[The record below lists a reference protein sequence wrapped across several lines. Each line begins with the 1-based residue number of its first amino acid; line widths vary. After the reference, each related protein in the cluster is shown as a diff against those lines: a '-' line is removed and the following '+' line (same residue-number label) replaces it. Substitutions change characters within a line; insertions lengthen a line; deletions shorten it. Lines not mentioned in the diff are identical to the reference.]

1 MYVVSCYAFIC
12 HIYLTILYHFF
23 IDCLY
28 ISYIIIAFD
37 PNTNDI
43 VGAAYDAF
51 DPDVIVEEFNN
62 MKREAAAANF
72 FDDDGEDD
80 DNTLAA
86 FEAAFEEK
94 KEESVAK
101 GEHYMVFAFQNWSGK
116 HKHIHFVAARYNLA
130 KLSSRWLRKAL
141 HTVICCL
148 GSFSIYGIGVAYDGA
163 SENRAWG
170 KRTLTI
176 TLREMVPELLDEASP
191 ASTEMAEAGTE
202 NRTGTSL
209 SRDTMVYGYQ
219 EGVPLDKQ
227 PPPLNPTVRKF
238 SEAELPWDMPVAYP
252 HPSVKGLIII
262 ALADFSHCIKKVTN
276 SVETGNLKGI
286 GSYEISM
293 HSLKDCYMA
302 CPDMTTQGKS
312 YKFVFVFDSYH
323 LLIPILLLYQCF

>member
-94 KEESVAK
+94 KEES
-101 GEHYMVFAFQNWSGK
+101 N
-116 HKHIHFVAARYNLA
+116 
-130 KLSSRWLRKAL
+130 SR
-141 HTVICCL
+141 
-148 GSFSIYGIGVAYDGA
+148 
-163 SENRAWG
+163 
-170 KRTLTI
+170 
-176 TLREMVPELLDEASP
+176 LDMF
-191 ASTEMAEAGTE
+191 T
-202 NRTGTSL
+202 
-209 SRDTMVYGYQ
+209 
-219 EGVPLDKQ
+219 
-227 PPPLNPTVRKF
+227 PLNTQLVT
-238 SEAELPWDMPVAYP
+238 EVPVEP
-252 HPSVKGLIII
+252 LLK
-262 ALADFSHCIKKVTN
+262 IKN
-276 SVETGNLKGI
+276 
-286 GSYEISM
+286 
-293 HSLKDCYMA
+293 
-302 CPDMTTQGKS
+302 
-312 YKFVFVFDSYH
+312 
-323 LLIPILLLYQCF
+323 